1 MKQPWRGVSWIL
13 IVSSLLTGC
22 GYKTSP
28 RPATA
33 TIPGEIGLVEAQGY
47 PDKVTLR
54 WHVPLSNSDG
64 SLLTDTSGFKV
75 YRTAQKVGE
84 ECENC
89 EERKSVYANVDFQ
102 NPTNA
107 VIDKGE
113 VLYTDKSI
121 TPGNIYTYSISVYNL
136 KGREGRPS
144 QDVTVVFDELPRAP
158 QGLRA
163 DVDTAGISLEWTT
176 PPRAA
181 GLSSYRV
188 YRGSTDKADEMKLIG
203 ATKLEDTS
211 FVDKDV
217 EKEKTYY
224 YIVRSLKM
232 NRGVSLESEPSPLVK
247 VFVPSVQWKPPDNVH
262 TDSYRNAIRIW
273 WDEVKIPNEET
284 RYNVYRSESGKM
296 FEKINPEPVSN
307 ASFEDRNVR
316 KGLTYRYQVKSFPE
330 GNPRAESRG
339 AGSEEV
345 KFRPQ
350 SGR

>member
-1 MKQPWRGVSWIL
+1 MKKPWRGVSWIL
-13 IVSSLLTGC
+13 IVSSFVTGC

-33 TIPGEIGLVEAQGY
+33 TVPGEISLVEALGY
-47 PDKVTLR
+47 PDKVTLK
-54 WHVPLSNSDG
+54 WHVPLSNTDA
-64 SLLTDTSGFKV
+64 SLLADPSGFKV

-89 EERKSVYANVDFQ
+89 EEKKGIYANVDFQ

-113 VLYTDKSI
+113 VLYTDKVV
-121 TPGNIYTYSISVYNL
+121 TPGNVYTYSVSTYNL

-144 QDVTVVFDELPRAP
+144 QDVTVVFDEVPRAP
-158 QGLRA
+158 EGLRA
-163 DVDTAGISLEWTT
+163 DVDNGGINLEWTT

-181 GLSSYRV
+181 GVGGYRI

-203 ATKLEDTS
+203 GSKRDETS

-217 EKEKTYY
+217 EKEKTYN

-247 VFVPSVQWKPPDNVH
+247 VFVPTVQWKPPENV
-262 TDSYRNAIRIW
+262 TTGPPTRDGITIV
-273 WDEVKIPNEET
+273 WDRVTIPGEET
-284 RYNVYRSESGKM
+284 RYNIYRSEAGKM
-296 FEKINPEPVSN
+296 FTKINPEPLRDPWFLDSK
-307 ASFEDRNVR
+307 VR
-316 KGLTYRYQVKSFPE
+316 KGVTYRYAVTSFPE
-330 GNPRAESRG
+330 GKPADESWRA
-339 AGSEEV
+339 ASEAV
-345 KFRPQ
+345 SP
-350 SGR
+350 

>member
-1 MKQPWRGVSWIL
+1 M
-13 IVSSLLTGC
+13 SSFLTGC

-33 TIPGEIGLVEAQGY
+33 TIPGEVGLVEAQGY
-47 PDKVTLR
+47 PDKVTLK
-54 WHVPLSNSDG
+54 WHVPASNADG

-89 EERKSVYANVDFQ
+89 DEKKSIYANVDFQ
-102 NPTNA
+102 NPINA

-113 VLYTDKSI
+113 VLYTDKAV
-121 TPGNIYTYSISVYNL
+121 TPGNVYSYSVSTYNL
-136 KGREGRPS
+136 KGREGRSS
-144 QDVTVVFDELPRAP
+144 QDMTVVFDEAPGAP

-163 DVDTAGISLEWTT
+163 DVDIGGITLEWTT
-176 PPRAA
+176 PARAA
-181 GLSSYRV
+181 GVGGYRV
-188 YRGSTDKADEMKLIG
+188 YRGSTEKADDLKHIG
-203 ATKLEDTS
+203 GTKRDETS

-247 VFVPSVQWKPPDNVH
+247 VFVPSVQWKPPESVN
-262 TDSYRNAIRIW
+262 TASTPKGMRIC
-273 WDEVKIPNEET
+273 WDPVKIPNEET
-284 RYNVYRSESGKM
+284 RYNVYRSEAGKM
-296 FEKINPEPVSN
+296 LVKINPEPVRDVC
-307 ASFEDRNVR
+307 FEDRDVR
-316 KGLTYRYQVKSFPE
+316 KGTMYRYAVTSFPE
-330 GNPRAESRG
+330 GKPTAESRR

-345 KFRPQ
+345 KFSR
-350 SGR
+350 

>member
-1 MKQPWRGVSWIL
+1 
-13 IVSSLLTGC
+13 VSSLLTGC

-33 TIPGEIGLVEAQGY
+33 TVPGELGLVEALGY
-47 PDKVTLR
+47 PDKVTLK
-54 WHVPLSNSDG
+54 WHVPLSNADG

-89 EERKSVYANVDFQ
+89 EEKKSIYANVDFQ
-102 NPTNA
+102 NPINA

-113 VLYTDKSI
+113 VLYTDKAV
-121 TPGNIYTYSISVYNL
+121 TPGNVYSYSVSTYNL

-144 QDVTVVFDELPRAP
+144 QDLTVVFDEVPGAP

-163 DVDTAGISLEWTT
+163 DVDIGGISLEWTN
-176 PPRAA
+176 PARAA
-181 GLSSYRV
+181 GVGGYRV
-188 YRGSTDKADEMKLIG
+188 YRGSTDKADEMKPIG
-203 ATKLEDTS
+203 GTKRDETS

-247 VFVPSVQWKPPDNVH
+247 VFVPSVQWKPPDNVSAE
-262 TDSYRNAIRIW
+262 SYRNAIRIW
-273 WDEVKIPNEET
+273 WYPVKIPNEET
-284 RYNVYRSESGKM
+284 RYNVYRSEAGKM
-296 FEKINPEPVSN
+296 FEKINPRPLTLT
-307 ASFEDRNVR
+307 SFDDRNVR
-316 KGLTYRYQVKSFPE
+316 KGLTYRYAVTSFPE
-330 GNPRAESRG
+330 GKPEAESRR
-339 AGSEEV
+339 AGSEAV
-345 KFRPQ
+345 RFSP
-350 SGR
+350 

>member
-1 MKQPWRGVSWIL
+1 MKKPWRGVSWIL
-13 IVSSLLTGC
+13 IVSSFLTGC

-33 TIPGEIGLVEAQGY
+33 TIPGEVGLVEAQGY
-47 PDKVTLR
+47 PDQVTLK

-64 SLLTDTSGFKV
+64 SLLADTSGFKV

-89 EERKSVYANVDFQ
+89 DEKKSVYANVDFQ

-121 TPGNIYTYSISVYNL
+121 TPGNIYSYSVSTYNL

-144 QDVTVVFDELPRAP
+144 QDVTVVFDEVPRAP

-203 ATKLEDTS
+203 GAKLDETS

-217 EKEKTYY
+217 EKEKTYF

-247 VFVPSVQWKPPDNVH
+247 VLVPSIQWKPPENVH
-262 TDSYRNAIRIW
+262 RQSYGNGIRIW
-273 WDEVKIPNEET
+273 WDSVKIPNEET
-284 RYNVYRSESGKM
+284 RYNIYRSEAGKV
-296 FEKINPEPVSN
+296 FEKINPQPLRDP
-307 ASFEDRNVR
+307 SFEDRNVR
-316 KGLTYRYQVKSFPE
+316 KGVAYRYAVAAFPE
-330 GNPRAESRG
+330 GRPENQSRRAP
-339 AGSEEV
+339 SEEV
-345 KFRPQ
+345 TFNP
-350 SGR
+350 